1 MQRIEWS
8 VEFELGIEIIDAQHK
23 RIVEYI
29 NQLVDID
36 EQAEPARVAE
46 ILENLVDYTFSH
58 FAFEES
64 LMEEAGYEF
73 LYVHQHT
80 HEAFTRRI
88 RELHQQFKQGQDV
101 SMDLGGMLQT
111 WLFDH
116 IVSDDRSYAPLV
128 RQKFALIEQR
138 SNGAWV
144 TNSIRRF
151 FGKS

>member
-1 MQRIEWS
+1 MQRIDWS
-8 VEFELGIEIIDAQHK
+8 EEFELGIEVIDAQHR
-23 RIVEYI
+23 RIVDYI
-29 NQLVDID
+29 NQLADLQDDGDRGRIS
-36 EQAEPARVAE
+36 E
-46 ILENLVDYTFSH
+46 ILDNLVDYTFSH

-88 RELHQQFKQGQDV
+88 QELHDRFKQGEPV
-101 SMDLGGMLQT
+101 SLDLAGMLQT

-144 TNSIRRF
+144 SNSIRRF
-151 FGKS
+151 FGRG